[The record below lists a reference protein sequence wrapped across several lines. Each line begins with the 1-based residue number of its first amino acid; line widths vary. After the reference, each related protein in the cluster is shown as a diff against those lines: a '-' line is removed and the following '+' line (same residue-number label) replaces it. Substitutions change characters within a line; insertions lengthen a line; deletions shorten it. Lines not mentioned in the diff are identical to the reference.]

1 MVPVSKALT
10 WLMKIGIYYHHKQY
24 LTKRLLAYFSLI
36 IIAGLVRDFLLAS
49 PSSPLPISV
58 LEWINLNLRTHKR
71 NFLNLYFVKLGWLW
85 TFISLIPFFLYTRF
99 YLIKRSKERD
109 LRLDQG
115 GLSSKRKKSVHFR
128 EPLEDRP
135 DGVVTIDRSVDDQL
149 DKRVV
154 EVHEASEGEETT
166 ATDLSKAWKHTA
178 ILIGRELF
186 STFIRLAVATLIW
199 YYSVNFFVYYANLN
213 GECRLKENATIIDSV
228 NDRVECERLKGKWQL
243 GFDISGHIFLMVFSN
258 LIRIEELTF
267 LSRKFEEF
275 TVFRYISWDS
285 SRSMN
290 YATPYRFRFSPFH
303 LLALLTVTVNAVV
316 TLVWDFMIIQT
327 SFFYHTW
334 EQKVAGFMWAMLAW
348 AVTYG
353 AAFKRPQ
360 LRLQVAPL

>member
-1 MVPVSKALT
+1 MTYITHSQNLLPSSSTFPCLHFDPTGDLLPATASCPVSGSAAAAGGSGGGSGGISSCPIISPRKSIRNYSCSSSSSPTKQQLYEDSFLLYKGRKSYLMVPVSKALT
-10 WLMKIGIYYHHKQY
+10 WLMSKCLSGLCGTLKVLNPFFLCSTFFSEIGIYYHHKQY

-213 GECRLKENATIIDSV
+213 GECRLKENASKFV
-228 NDRVECERLKGKWQL
+228 QSLCHL
-243 GFDISGHIFLMVFSN
+243 VFN
-258 LIRIEELTF
+258 ALI
-267 LSRKFEEF
+267 
-275 TVFRYISWDS
+275 
-285 SRSMN
+285 
-290 YATPYRFRFSPFH
+290 
-303 LLALLTVTVNAVV
+303 
-316 TLVWDFMIIQT
+316 
-327 SFFYHTW
+327 
-334 EQKVAGFMWAMLAW
+334 
-348 AVTYG
+348 
-353 AAFKRPQ
+353 
-360 LRLQVAPL
+360 